1 MFTSC
6 IHLKNSKGSP
16 LSEEGPQIAGGT
28 PPMDEVRQMAE
39 VMKAQCPARLWA
51 LSFELAQGLEEQF
64 FKHTELPP
72 VVLVVR

>member
-1 MFTSC
+1 
-6 IHLKNSKGSP
+6 
-16 LSEEGPQIAGGT
+16 
-28 PPMDEVRQMAE
+28 MDEVRQMAE